1 MGHDL
6 KGRASAVLETFSGTI
21 TLSDPPSVPEGG
33 SPRNQNCDFN
43 VGSVFTRQGLW
54 NPFTYSG
61 GSVGPDGGGNAA
73 DFSLGGAAWSNPG
86 NVLLN
91 TGVYAS
97 ANLGT
102 TLSASSST
110 SAGSSIGGGVAWT
123 NPTNID
129 SNSAFASV
137 SLSAGGG
144 TNYTPSGSS
153 GSVSAT
159 ANSFQPS
166 QIHSANLGGFASIAA
181 TNATLYVTVTGTFA
195 GAGML
200 YLNYSVDN
208 GATWTQAAI
217 WNSPFSGSYVVPIA
231 ISGFSNLDT
240 VLIQIVADA
249 EWVYGSPISCSLS
262 VSNWYATIP
271 GGSGQTAQTLQ
282 AAISGL
288 SIPAGATITGFG
300 LSFNADYSGVAPSF
314 QVGLSVGN
322 VDPSFTLTTSPAVYT
337 AGGSSSLWGYSSW
350 TPSTLSSLLVNFFAS
365 STGTTTV
372 NINQLVVTVYFSGL
386 ASSDALDVTQFG
398 FSISAGHTPQGILVT
413 VKGYS
418 SAPTTLNLQML
429 KAGSPIG
436 NVESIALN
444 VGGPTTVTLGGIND
458 LFGASW
464 LYSDLNNTGFGVRL
478 TISGAAAT
486 TAFIGYVTLQP
497 YFLPTQENFNYIA
510 TYEDDFG
517 DIYNVAL
524 DAAGDFWIEYVSTA
538 PGVLQPLFSGP
549 PPNSFASGFT
559 ANSREYLAIS
569 DLIQGSYPPQQI
581 IGTSSA
587 QTGWQDRVS
596 QVGPGAPPTFQG
608 TLSTGTSATAT
619 AYSASAGILTI
630 TAANSFTAGEVV
642 TVTAAGADALFP
654 INGMSFDVL
663 GTGLSGTAFEITT
676 GLVTGSGATTAN
688 FAPQYTYPLV
698 ASPNGITQFP
708 FWNTAQGYQSQLD
721 DILWSSGPGSTNS
734 GNVITVYY
742 LQGSHGLPDANL
754 VTAMQQQLF
763 PVYVYVSGTSLPQ
776 ANGTFLV
783 TSIGAGFPPGAA
795 ATRYFF
801 TFNVAESRYQN
812 LGGGSNSEPG
822 QYQLTIA
829 TLNASLPLPGVQ
841 TGDNVTVSGA
851 GIAGWNQ
858 TWQIVNS
865 LNSGSYSIS
874 QTSMASGVATYD
886 WALSGATTTPPVSGQ
901 LVTVTGTLNG
911 NGIFNVTDAVVG
923 TVVGTSS
930 GTFTIAGFANN
941 LNYSTQVEVALAT
954 TSGTQFQIDPGPLA
968 LGNPLT
974 DPIYGNSGGGYITLV
989 GSSSVIV
996 GTGTR
1001 KATVFFITRNGYWT
1015 RCAAPIQFDVTNN
1028 TNYILAATIPVGGP
1042 EVIARG
1048 IAFTEAGQNGQ
1059 PGASYYVIPVPRS
1072 FVYNGVT
1079 YLSSSTIINDN
1090 TTTTAKFT
1098 FPDTVLLEAEEIDI
1112 QGNNLFQLGELGDAA
1127 WAAQYAG
1134 RAVYGRVRNKI
1145 QNFVNLTF
1153 DGGYNP
1159 NPGGP
1164 LAPLGWG
1171 LDSAN
1176 NLPGSPSTLLIS
1188 PVYGN
1193 SYYIKNVTGT
1203 TQAALGMIIQTA
1215 YQDWNGVAILQNLTP
1230 YSVRVTVRTPSGT
1243 TAGALVIDLASFN
1256 AGSGYGQT
1264 YGSYTLN
1271 TAAMTSNMATYS
1283 GTLLTTDTLNI
1294 PANLYLR
1301 VWAANLP
1308 NNGDIEI
1315 DRIEIFPTIAP
1326 TNYTQLSI
1334 SYKSDLE
1341 SFDLI
1346 TGGTDTTTVN
1356 AQPANGGFEMNGLF
1370 YIVKESS
1377 LGYISDTPNQEP
1389 ANWNPYKEVS
1399 NVAGACGINAYDVG
1413 KKWAGMACQNGLF
1426 LFNGGEPIPIQL
1438 ENPDIWEAINWPKA
1452 QGLVYRN
1459 DTARN
1464 RMYIACPMVT
1474 PNAWCPDFEENDGTG
1489 GNNVV
1494 MFINYEGIDTIEE
1507 LMAAMPLHVTLQGKI
1522 SVHDLRRKVSLWS
1535 APTPYIGYCKR
1546 SELFSEM
1553 MFCNGVQSSKIY
1565 TLGSYQAG
1573 ADDGVPFISSYCTY
1587 GWVSEDKAEQNPIL
1601 GSFNKRFVYYDL
1613 LVEGNADINSGTLS
1627 LTFYQNQLEAPY
1639 PFVVPGGI
1647 TLTNP
1652 AANDIEGPLDE
1663 FGMRLFMEIK
1673 TNGVGCWFNLS
1684 KVKLIAQL
1692 DAWAQLRGV

>member
-33 SPRNQNCDFN
+33 SPRTQNADFN
-43 VGSVFTRQGLW
+43 VGSVFTRQGLE
-54 NPFTYSG
+54 NPFTYQG
-61 GSVGPDGGGNAA
+61 GSAGPDGGGAA
-73 DFSLGGAAWSNPG
+73 VDTSTGGAVWSNPG

-97 ANLGT
+97 ATLGT
-102 TLSASSST
+102 SETASSST
-110 SAGSSIGGGVAWT
+110 SSGVSIGGGVAWT
-123 NPTNID
+123 DPTNID

-137 SLSAGGG
+137 SLSSGG
-144 TNYTPSGSS
+144 TNYTPSMSS
-153 GSVSAT
+153 GSASVT
-159 ANSFQPS
+159 ADNTHLTPPPVTTILSGFPS
-166 QIHSANLGGFASIAA
+166 VAA
-181 TNATLYVTVTGTFA
+181 TSATLYVTIAGTMY
-195 GAGML
+195 GTDGDGTIS
-200 YLNYSVDN
+200 LNYSTDS
-208 GATWTQAAI
+208 GATWTLAQEQV
-217 WNSPFSGSYVVPIA
+217 SPFSSEVVPIT
-231 ISGFSNLDT
+231 ITGITNLDT
-240 VLIQIVADA
+240 VQIQIVVTA
-249 EWVYGSPISCSLS
+249 EVFDIGPYTYHVEGG
-262 VSNWYATIP
+262 VTNWYATVA
-271 GGSGQTAQTLQ
+271 GAAQLTAQTLR

-288 SIPAGATITGFG
+288 SIPSAAVITGFG
-300 LSFNADYSGVAPSF
+300 ISFNADYSGAAPSF
-314 QVGLSVGN
+314 LVGLSVGSFAAGSFE
-322 VDPSFTLTTSPAVYT
+322 PSFTLTTSPAVYT
-337 AGGSSSLWGYSSW
+337 AGGPGTLWGYSGW
-350 TPSTLSSLLVNFFAS
+350 TPAILAYLGVDFYVSASAGSTINV
-365 STGTTTV
+365 
-372 NINQLVVTVYFSGL
+372 NQLVVTVYFSGL
-386 ASSDALDVTQFG
+386 ASTDALDITQFG
-398 FSISAGHTPQGILVT
+398 FSIAAGHTPQGVRLAVI
-413 VKGYS
+413 GYGN
-418 SAPTTLNLQML
+418 AGATLNAQLL
-429 KAGSPIG
+429 KAGAPVG
-436 NVESIALN
+436 NVESVPLS
-444 VGGPTTVTLGGIND
+444 VGSPTTVPLGGIND
-458 LFGASW
+458 LFGTSW
-464 LYSDLNNTGFGVRL
+464 GYADLNNTGFGVRL
-478 TISGAAAT
+478 TISGSAAT

-642 TVTAAGADALFP
+642 TVTAGGADALFP

-663 GTGLSGTAFEITT
+663 GTGLSGSAFEITT

-721 DILWSSGPGSTNS
+721 DSLWSSGPGSTNS

-829 TLNASLPLPGVQ
+829 TLAASLPLPGVQ

-858 TWQIVNS
+858 TWQIINS

-1001 KATVFFITRNGYWT
+1001 KATCFFITRNGYWT

-1059 PGASYYVIPVPRS
+1059 PGASYYVIPVPVS

-1188 PVYGN
+1188 SVYGN

-1647 TLTNP
+1647 RSPTQRRTILKARSTS
-1652 AANDIEGPLDE
+1652 L
-1663 FGMRLFMEIK
+1663 
-1673 TNGVGCWFNLS
+1673 GCGCSWKS
-1684 KVKLIAQL
+1684 KQMASDAGLIFP
-1692 DAWAQLRGV
+1692 RSS